1 MFRGPFIGAFFCLN
15 LFHKINIVHI
25 RNLSY
30 IDNYRLSYILK
41 FETICVSK
49 QHTEIY
55 ICRI

>member
-49 QHTEIY
+49 QHTGI
-55 ICRI
+55 